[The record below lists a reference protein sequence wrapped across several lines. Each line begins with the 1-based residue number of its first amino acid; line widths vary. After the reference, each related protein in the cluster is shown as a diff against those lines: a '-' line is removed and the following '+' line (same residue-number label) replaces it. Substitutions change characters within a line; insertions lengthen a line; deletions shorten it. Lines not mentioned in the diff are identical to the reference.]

1 MGGDAVRRILAIAVK
16 DIRIEF
22 SERMTW
28 VVFFVLPLLFTA
40 VLGVSMGSAFSTGE
54 TRIPVRVVD
63 EDGSRLSRHI
73 VDALASSSSLA
84 VQSAAGEAKVP
95 LEVVI
100 PRGTEARVLQGDEA
114 VVHVRRLEKSVNA
127 VSAAASVRAALTP
140 VVRAASVARL
150 VLQTAERLRP
160 FASPTERKAFFYAAF
175 EAAYRALEHV
185 PVRVEVKSVGRGPQA
200 AGLSGFEQASAGQ
213 LVTWTLITLLG
224 AAEALVSERVRG
236 TLRRLLVMPVS
247 KTVILTGKMVGR
259 LSLGVMQMVILILAG
274 QWFFHVNWGRSPLAL
289 TVVALTFALSV
300 VALGIALSTLVR
312 DPRQANGVIVLS
324 SLTLAALGGAWWP
337 LEITPPLYQKVAHL
351 LPSTW
356 AMQAFTVIIAR
367 GGGVSDVLPE
377 IGVLLAFTAL
387 FLALGV
393 WRLRWE

>member
-40 VLGVSMGSAFSTGE
+40 VLGVSMGNAFSRE
-54 TRIPVRVVD
+54 EARIPVRVVD

-95 LEVVI
+95 LEVII

-114 VVHVRRLEKSVNA
+114 VIHVRRLEKSVNA

-160 FASPTERKAFFYAAF
+160 FSSPTERKVFFYAAF

-185 PVRVEVKSVGRGPQA
+185 PVRVEVKSVGRGRQA

-236 TLRRLLVMPVS
+236 TLRRLLVTPVS

-259 LSLGVMQMVILILAG
+259 LSLGVMQMAVLILAG
-274 QWFFHVNWGRSPLAL
+274 QWLFHVNWGQSPFAL

-377 IGVLLAFTAL
+377 IGALLAFTAL